1 MADPEV
7 RARHAAAMADPEVR
21 ARKSAAMKAAMADP
35 EVRARHAAAM
45 KAAMAAK
52 RGFEIPGWVRAAGL
66 EDDYVSIG
74 EEFGEEYAAAH
85 CRRLKRGMATASEAA

>member
-1 MADPEV
+1 MTRPYCLHVGSCTAGRRGRCRTCQPL
-7 RARHAAAMADPEVR
+7 
-21 ARKSAAMKAAMADP
+21 SP